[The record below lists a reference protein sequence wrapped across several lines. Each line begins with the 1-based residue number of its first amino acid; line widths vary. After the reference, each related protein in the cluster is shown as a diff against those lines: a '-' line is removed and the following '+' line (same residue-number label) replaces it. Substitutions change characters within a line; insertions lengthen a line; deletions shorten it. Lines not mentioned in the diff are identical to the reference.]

1 LYRDRVAPVSAKGFK
16 TSDIPL
22 AERSA
27 ACLLLLELESRGLVI
42 EGAGGWV
49 AATPDKVNFQEY
61 TDSDW
66 LDHRSAKNGRA

>member
-1 LYRDRVAPVSAKGFK
+1 VSAKGFR
-16 TSDIPL
+16 TSDVPL

-27 ACLLLLELESRGLVI
+27 ACVLLLELESRGLVI
-42 EGAGGWV
+42 EVEGKGWV
-49 AATPDKVNFQEY
+49 AASPAEATFQEY